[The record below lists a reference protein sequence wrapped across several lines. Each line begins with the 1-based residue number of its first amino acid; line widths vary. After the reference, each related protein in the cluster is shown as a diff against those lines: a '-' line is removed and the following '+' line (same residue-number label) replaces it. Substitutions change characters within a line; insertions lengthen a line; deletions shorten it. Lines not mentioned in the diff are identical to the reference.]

1 MSILGAIFGALNP
14 IEAITKSITSA
25 YIERQKATT
34 DIEKIAAD
42 ERIRTLEQ
50 RRAVLVA
57 EAPTSRLNQIVRAG
71 FSVPPMLLLAKIY
84 LWDKMLGEWT
94 QGRTDALDDN
104 LWKVIAATI
113 GFYFLTEITLGAA
126 RILKRRP

>member
-25 YIERQKATT
+25 YIERQKAAT

-71 FSVPPMLLLAKIY
+71 FSIPPMLMLAKIY
-84 LWDKMLGEWT
+84 IYDKALGQWT

-104 LWKVIAATI
+104 LWKIVSVTLA
-113 GFYFLTEITLGAA
+113 FYFLTELTLGTA